1 MDADE
6 FVKLAWAHR
15 DEAARKDFVRAHA
28 PSLPLAE
35 LERAVTR
42 TLEEAGWNI
51 GILMVALRIL
61 QILPSE
67 AILHFLMAM
76 DSEGA
81 TFAPGGARL
90 RAQLRGHLK
99 ALTAKHPA
107 LAEAAKRYRRPDWAK
122 RPGEREAAST
132 EAQAPKKATTKKA
145 TAKKAIAKNATAKK
159 ATAKSAAP
167 GEPSA
172 KETAKAKRPA
182 NKAAAPTKTAAK
194 KPTAAKH

>member
-61 QILPSE
+61 QIIPSE
-67 AILHFLMAM
+67 VILHFLMAM

-90 RAQLRGHLK
+90 REQLRGHLK

-122 RPGEREAAST
+122 RPSEREAASPED
-132 EAQAPKKATTKKA
+132 EAPKKATTKKGAAKKATTKKA
-145 TAKKAIAKNATAKK
+145 TAKR
-159 ATAKSAAP
+159 AAP
-167 GEPSA
+167 GEHSA

-182 NKAAAPTKTAAK
+182 KKAAAPKKTAAK
-194 KPTAAKH
+194 KPTAAKR